1 VVCHETRIAELRFWV
16 VDIALRPEH
25 YWSMAD
31 RVRLRGRRCSFV
43 LAFLTAV
50 LTASTAAGCSQ
61 DCVAD
66 GAPFVR
72 FEGRTYVADLAAAP
86 VPADQLGPV
95 VLPVTS
101 DRSSEISSCGYRP
114 IDGDSSL
121 PVGTEFHSIK
131 GLDDSEQLA
140 AEYFG
145 VILRFSA

>member
-1 VVCHETRIAELRFWV
+1 M
-16 VDIALRPEH
+16 VDIALRPVH
-25 YWSMAD
+25 HWSMAD
-31 RVRLRGRRCSFV
+31 RVRLVGRRRAFV

-50 LTASTAAGCSQ
+50 LTASTATGCSQ

-66 GAPFVR
+66 GAPFGR
-72 FEGRTYVADLAAAP
+72 FDGRTYVADLSADP
-86 VPADQLGPV
+86 VPTDQLGPV
-95 VLPVTS
+95 VLTVTA
-101 DRSSEISSCGYRP
+101 DRTSEISSCGYRP

-131 GLDDSEQLA
+131 GFDQSEQLA